1 MNYLYDTNILVFII
15 KQEPTIEKLE
25 KAIAQ
30 EAGNLRII
38 SIVTKAEIETLAVLF
53 KWGEQ
58 KREQLKNI
66 IAQFLI
72 IPIDSEQIVSAYV
85 ELDAYSQSKHS
96 SKSSGLT
103 ARNMGKNDLWI
114 AATAMVTDSTLLTSD
129 KDFDHLNEVFISVK
143 KLAAGKSKT

>member
-85 ELDAYSQSKHS
+85 ELDAYSQGKHS
-96 SKSSGLT
+96 TKSSGFT
-103 ARNMGKNDLWI
+103 PRNMSKNDLWI

-143 KLAAGKSKT
+143 KLTSGKK

>member
-96 SKSSGLT
+96 TKSSGLT

>member
-85 ELDAYSQSKHS
+85 ELDAYSHGKHS